1 MPVSPRGKLEIRRK
15 SIFDL
20 TPKEKFKM
28 LKEVFMIKTKIYLV
42 KLSQKTKYQ
51 KFTIKGLG

>member
-1 MPVSPRGKLEIRRK
+1 MPKIKKFIYRKCSRGVSPMPVSPRAKLEIRRK

-28 LKEVFMIKTKIYLV
+28 LKEVFIIA
-42 KLSQKTKYQ
+42 
-51 KFTIKGLG
+51 IE